1 MTAVRAIET
10 HEPWI
15 QIYSGKPFPFLSP
28 GVSDIDILD
37 IAHALSMQC
46 RFNGHV
52 KKFYSVAEHS
62 INVSYEVPE
71 KHALAGLL
79 HDAAEAYIGD
89 MVSPL
94 KDHMPEFR
102 EIEHRIEAAIY
113 RRFNVPLYSYE
124 KEREVGRADRAL
136 LIHEGRTL
144 LNNPSLV
151 DEWSFANNPDYERKN
166 VTALECFSPQEAKAQ
181 FLARFDELTYALSK
195 D

>member
-1 MTAVRAIET
+1 MTAAPEIA
-10 HEPWI
+10 HDEPWI
-15 QIYSGKPFPFLSP
+15 QVYSGKPFTFFSP

-62 INVSYEVPE
+62 VNVSYEVPE
-71 KHALAGLL
+71 QYALAGLL

-94 KDHMPEFR
+94 KFHMPEFR
-102 EIEHRIEAAIY
+102 EVETRIESAIF
-113 RRFNVPLYSYE
+113 RRFNVPLYSHE
-124 KEREVGRADRAL
+124 QNMAVKRADLAL
-136 LIHEGRTL
+136 CVHEGRTL
-144 LNNPSLV
+144 LTNPLLV
-151 DEWSFANNPDYERKN
+151 DTWEFTSRSELKN
-166 VTALECFSPQEAKAQ
+166 EHTLECLSPLRAKAK
-181 FLARFDELTYALSK
+181 FLARFDELVDARSK

>member
-1 MTAVRAIET
+1 MTAIRVIEAR
-10 HEPWI
+10 EPWI
-15 QIYSGKPFPFLSP
+15 QVYSGKPFTFLSP
-28 GVSDIDILD
+28 GVPDIDILD

-94 KDHMPEFR
+94 KDHMSEFR
-102 EIEHRIEAAIY
+102 EIEHRIESAIC

-124 KEREVGRADRAL
+124 KELAVGRADRAL
-136 LIHEGRTL
+136 CIHEGRTL
-144 LNNPSLV
+144 LTNPSLV
-151 DEWSFANNPDYERKN
+151 DAWPFANSPDYILKN
-166 VTALECFSPQEAKAQ
+166 VTELECLLPQHAKAR
-181 FLARFDELTYALSK
+181 FLARFDELTAARSK
-195 D
+195 E